1 MALIGDFNDTPFAD
15 LIQLYAGSGQT
26 VAVTINLPDGKGEDG
41 VFYVEN
47 GDVVDAWLGDTH
59 GRDAVRQALRLD
71 RGSFIVEQDVRA
83 AERTLSMPWR
93 QLLMEEVVRMDEER
107 RRGGTAARNGR
118 GAGAAPGSTPS
129 TPRPLPLAGV
139 TPRTPSAI
147 PLLTASSAGQASRPP
162 PARPS
167 ASPSPTP
174 SSPGRPVTGGVPAAP
189 TPARP
194 VSGPGPL
201 RTWTVVA
208 IAAVVVGAVAGFLL
222 LRGHGSAAVELRPAA
237 SAGAA
242 SAATEV
248 PTLTFGMVSPLS
260 GPDKELGRGMK
271 AGVELAFAAAN
282 EAGGVHGRRL
292 ALVALDDGND
302 PARTAEAMRELTE
315 KRKVF
320 AVVGNAGTATAGAA
334 VPVALERKVPF
345 VGALGG
351 AAALRSDPPQHDVFV
366 YRPSLGEETAAAV
379 RYLVEVRRLDPAG
392 IAVFAQDDES
402 GQAGWTGAAQ
412 QLKSYGRDP
421 AQAVRVSYRRNT
433 AEVDGAVE
441 RLRAMGAHLKGV
453 VMVAAHR
460 PAARLVEK
468 VSAFAPEAVFTDT
481 SSVDVAQLGEELV
494 GARAGLADNVV
505 VTQVVPLPTSRS
517 SAVMR
522 YRALLEKHA
531 LGETPG
537 ALSLEGWIV
546 GTLVVK
552 ALEAAGQDADPE
564 KLVAA
569 LEGFQSLDIGVG
581 TPLTF
586 SRADHQAS
594 HKVWG
599 TALDRSGAWRQ
610 VDLE

>member
-47 GDVVDAWLGDTH
+47 GDVVDAWLGDAH

-107 RRGGTAARNGR
+107 RRGGAAARSGR
-118 GAGAAPGSTPS
+118 GAGQASGATPGASGAL
-129 TPRPLPLAGV
+129 PLPGA
-139 TPRTPSAI
+139 TPRTPPAI
-147 PLLTASSAGQASRPP
+147 PLQAASGAGSVPRLTPTRPSAPPSATPAS
-162 PARPS
+162 PARPT
-167 ASPSPTP
+167 AAGATP
-174 SSPGRPVTGGVPAAP
+174 APGRPASGG
-189 TPARP
+189 
-194 VSGPGPL
+194 GGL
-201 RTWTVVA
+201 RAGAMVA
-208 IAAVVVGAVAGFLL
+208 IAAVVVGAAGAGFFL
-222 LRGHGSAAVELRPAA
+222 LRGRGSATVEARPAPA
-237 SAGAA
+237 AGAA
-242 SAATEV
+242 QAAAEV

-260 GPDKELGRGMK
+260 GPDKDLGRGMK

-292 ALVALDDGND
+292 ALVAVDDGND
-302 PARTAEAMRELTE
+302 PARAAEAMRELTE
-315 KRKVF
+315 QRKVF

-345 VGALGG
+345 IGALGG
-351 AAALRSDPPQHDVFV
+351 APALRSDPPQHDVFV
-366 YRPSLGEETAAAV
+366 YRPSLSEEAAAAV
-379 RYLVEVRRLDPAG
+379 RYLVEVRRLDPG
-392 IAVFAQDDES
+392 DIAVFAQDDES

-421 AQAVRVSYRRNT
+421 AQTVRVSYRRNT

-468 VSAFAPEAVFTDT
+468 VIAFAPGTVFTDT

-494 GARAGLADNVV
+494 GSRVGLADNVV

-522 YRALLEKHA
+522 YRALLEKYA

-552 ALEAAGQDADPE
+552 ALEAAGRDADPE

-569 LEGFQSLDIGVG
+569 LEGFQNLDIGIG
-581 TPLTF
+581 APLTF